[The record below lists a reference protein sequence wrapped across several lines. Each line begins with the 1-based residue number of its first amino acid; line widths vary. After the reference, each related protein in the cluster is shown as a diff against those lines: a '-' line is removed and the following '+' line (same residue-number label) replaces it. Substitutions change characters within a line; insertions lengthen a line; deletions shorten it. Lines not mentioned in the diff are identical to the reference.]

1 MNGQVRCGQEDCG
14 GKNAAGKTAEGN
26 MQQEDCRRKRAA
38 GRPQTEVCL
47 RKAADGSVP
56 QEGDNRPVQLSGM
69 YNPAFIASVSGPQ
82 ACVKG
87 RICAGLC
94 LEVQFCP
101 NAS

>member
-1 MNGQVRCGQEDCG
+1 MRQERLQKETCSR
-14 GKNAAGKTAEGN
+14 KTADGSV
-26 MQQEDCRRKRAA
+26 QQEDCRRKRAA
-38 GRPQTEVCL
+38 GRPQTEVCS

-56 QEGDNRPVQLSGM
+56 QEGDNRPLQLSGM
-69 YNPAFIASVSGPQ
+69 YNPAFIAPVSGPQ